1 MKNNARCGFTLIE
14 LLVVVLIIGILAAIA
29 LPQYKKAVAKARFT
43 EAITIL
49 NKIHDAQKMCHLS
62 GGTMEQC
69 CDMDSFPFSFP
80 GASGEGFFD
89 TTNFRFSPCGMLRNG
104 PTARYLKESVCL
116 CYFSDILN
124 GNQNFETQTLGIVQN
139 KKPNGGNVNTP
150 NATLDYSKLLGIP
163 EVEWSVTEGCY
174 CHG

>member
-1 MKNNARCGFTLIE
+1 MKNSIRCGFTLIE

-29 LPQYKKAVAKARFT
+29 LPQYKKAVAKARFS
-43 EAITIL
+43 EAISVL
-49 NKIHDAQKMCHLS
+49 NKLHEAQKICSLS
-62 GGTMEQC
+62 GGSMEQC
-69 CDMDSFPFSFP
+69 CDMDVLPISFP

-89 TTNFRFSPCGMLRNG
+89 TANFRFSPCGMLRNG

-124 GNQNFETQTLGIVQN
+124 GNLNPATQTLGIVQN
-139 KKPNGGNVNTP
+139 KKANGSVNTP